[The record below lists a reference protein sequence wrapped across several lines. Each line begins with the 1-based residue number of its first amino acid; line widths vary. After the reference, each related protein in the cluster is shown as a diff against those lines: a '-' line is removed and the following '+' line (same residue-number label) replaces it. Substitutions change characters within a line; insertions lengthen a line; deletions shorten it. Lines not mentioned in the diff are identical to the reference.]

1 MLMILVS
8 FYFSIMIPE
17 RDYPILVGPY
27 TDWDEC
33 ASVRE
38 WLDRRG
44 YETGSCLLMPFPQE
58 AVKLNVLEL
67 PHEE

>member
-1 MLMILVS
+1 MLTLLVA
-8 FYFSIMIPE
+8 FYFSMMVPD
-17 RDYPILVGPY
+17 RAYPLLVGPY
-27 TDWDEC
+27 VEWDEC

-44 YETGSCLLMPFPQE
+44 YETDSCLLMPFPQE
-58 AVKLNVLEL
+58 AVKLEVLEL